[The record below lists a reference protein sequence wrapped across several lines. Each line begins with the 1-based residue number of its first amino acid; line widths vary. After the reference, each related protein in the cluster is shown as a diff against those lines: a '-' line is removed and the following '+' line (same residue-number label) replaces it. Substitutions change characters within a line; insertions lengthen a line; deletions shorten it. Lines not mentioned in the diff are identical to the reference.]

1 MDVKQQCIN
10 RITTGHECTDKG
22 VGEEGVWFGNL
33 RKQAAGIGEGAVG
46 RKGTEGEDAGRDKVV
61 SKDAG
66 GDRLGV
72 DLLEMFHG
80 LAGGELM
87 EEWVFRKQ
95 LGVWNPK
102 RTLFVWVGR
111 RDMDLMGEVKKK
123 GRGHGRREKNVSQ
136 LPTEF

>member
-1 MDVKQQCIN
+1 MDVEQQCMK

-22 VGEEGVWFGNL
+22 VGDEGVWFGNL
-33 RKQAAGIGEGAVG
+33 RKQAAGIGEGSVG

-66 GDRLGV
+66 GDRLGM

-87 EEWVFRKQ
+87 EWVFREQ

-102 RTLFVWVGR
+102 GSLFVWVGR
-111 RDMDLMGEVKKK
+111 RDMDLRGEVKEK
-123 GRGHGRREKNVSQ
+123 GRGHGRWKKNVYQ
-136 LPTEF
+136 LPTKI